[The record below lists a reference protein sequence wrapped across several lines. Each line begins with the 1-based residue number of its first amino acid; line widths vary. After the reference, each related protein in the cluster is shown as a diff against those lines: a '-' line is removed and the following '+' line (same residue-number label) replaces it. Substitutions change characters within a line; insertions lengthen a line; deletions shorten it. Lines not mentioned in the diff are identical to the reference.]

1 MSQYE
6 AVIGLEVHAQ
16 LKTRS
21 KLFCACSTGFGEAP
35 NTNTCPVCTGMP
47 GALPVVNKRA
57 VEYGVKLAQALDCRV
72 KDRSVFARK
81 NYFYPDLPKGYQI
94 SQYEH
99 PLAEEGTLEIPVNGE
114 MRQVRIIRIHMEDD
128 AGKSIHAAENKSYVD
143 LNRTGVPLLEIVSG
157 PDIFSPDQAVAYLK
171 SLHNI
176 LVYLD
181 ICQGSMQE
189 GNFRCDANVSVRPR
203 GRPEFGTRTEV
214 KNMNSFR
221 FVHKALSH
229 EINRQ
234 IDLLEDG
241 DEVVQETRLFDEAS
255 GETKSMR
262 GKEEAHD
269 YRYFPDPDLVP
280 LTVAEEDTQAWA
292 RELPELPLNRWR
304 RFLRD
309 YALPEEAADTLTGDR
324 SLANYFEQAVGHFN
338 DPRTVANWITSEML
352 RELNERDLSAAES
365 PFAPHQLAEL
375 LRLIHEE
382 KISSKIAKQI
392 FPEVF
397 AEGRDPEPFVTE
409 KGYVQIMDES
419 RLTEIVREVLAEN
432 PDEVASF
439 QQGKKKLISF
449 FMGQVMKKTQG
460 QANPKL
466 VDQLLRSELEG

>member
-21 KLFCACSTGFGEAP
+21 KLFCSCSTGFGEAP
-35 NTNTCPVCTGMP
+35 NTNTCPVCAGMP
-47 GALPVVNKRA
+47 GALPVVNKKA
-57 VEYGVKLAQALDCRV
+57 VEFGVKLAQALDCRIQ
-72 KDRSVFARK
+72 DNSVFARK

-99 PLAEEGTLEIPVNGE
+99 PLAEEGSLEILLNGDS
-114 MRQVRIIRIHMEDD
+114 RHIRIIRIHMEDD
-128 AGKSIHAAENKSYVD
+128 AGKSIHGAENTSYVD

-157 PDIFSPDQAVAYLK
+157 PDIYSPDQAVAYLK
-171 SLHNI
+171 ALRNI
-176 LVYLD
+176 LIYLD

-203 GRPEFGTRTEV
+203 GRPEYGTRTEV

-221 FVHKALSH
+221 FVHKALTY
-229 EINRQ
+229 EIDRQ
-234 IDLLEDG
+234 IDLLQDG
-241 DEVVQETRLFDEAS
+241 EEVVQETRLFDEAS
-255 GETKSMR
+255 GKTRSMR

-280 LTVAEEDTQAWA
+280 LTIPQRERAEWA
-292 RELPELPLNRWR
+292 KELPELPLSRWR

-309 YALPEEAADTLTGDR
+309 YALSEDAADTLTGDR
-324 SLANYFEQAVGHFN
+324 SLADYFEQVLARF
-338 DPRTVANWITSEML
+338 DEPRTVANWMTSEML
-352 RELNERDLSAAES
+352 RELNERNISADRS
-365 PFAPHQLAEL
+365 PFAPEQLAEL
-375 LRLIHEE
+375 LRLVRQEQ
-382 KISSKIAKQI
+382 ISTKIAKEI

-397 AEGRDPEPFVTE
+397 AHGLDPEPYVKE
-409 KGYVQIMDES
+409 KGYVQITDES
-419 RLTEIVREVLAEN
+419 RLVEVVREVLAEN
-432 PDEVASF
+432 PDEVTSYR
-439 QQGKKKLISF
+439 QGKKKVMSF
-449 FMGQVMKKTQG
+449 FMGQVMKKTKG

>member
-21 KLFCACSTGFGEAP
+21 KLFCACSTGFGESP
-35 NTNTCPVCTGMP
+35 NTNTCPVCAGMP

-72 KDRSVFARK
+72 NDRSVFARK

-99 PLAEEGTLEIPVNGE
+99 PLAEEGELDIPVNGDVQ
-114 MRQVRIIRIHMEDD
+114 RVRIVRIHMEDD
-128 AGKSIHAAENKSYVD
+128 AGKSIHAAENRSYVD

-171 SLHNI
+171 SLRNI
-176 LVYLD
+176 LIYLD
-181 ICQGSMQE
+181 ICQGNMQE

-203 GRPEFGTRTEV
+203 GRPEYGTRTEV

-221 FVHKALSH
+221 FVHKALTF
-229 EINRQ
+229 EIDRQ
-234 IDLLEDG
+234 IDLLRDG
-241 DEVVQETRLFDEAS
+241 EEVVQETRLFDEAK
-255 GETKSMR
+255 GETRSMR

-280 LTVAEEDTQAWA
+280 LTVPERERQEWA
-292 RELPELPLNRWR
+292 RELPELPLSRWR
-304 RFLRD
+304 RFLRE
-309 YALPEEAADTLTGDR
+309 YHLTEEAADTLTSDR
-324 SLANYFEQAVGHFN
+324 SLADYFERVVAQFEE
-338 DPRTVANWITSEML
+338 PRTVANWMISEML
-352 RELNERDLSAAES
+352 RELNERDISASES
-365 PFAPHQLAEL
+365 PFAPDQLAEL
-375 LRLIHEE
+375 LRLVREE
-382 KISSKIAKQI
+382 KISTKIAKQI
-392 FPEVF
+392 FPELF
-397 AEGRDPEPFVTE
+397 SQGLDPEPYVRE
-409 KGYVQIMDES
+409 KGYVQITDES
-419 RLTEIVREVLAEN
+419 RLGEVVREVLAEN
-432 PDEVASF
+432 PDEVASYR
-439 QQGKKKLISF
+439 QGKKKLMSF